1 MKILSIDTA
10 MNGCSAGVVD
20 MTSGVLSSMTDPMT
34 RGHAER
40 LVPLI
45 QEALVKARCDF
56 PDIGLIATSVGPGAF
71 TGLRIGLSTARA
83 LGLALNIPVI
93 GVTTL
98 AALAAAYFGK
108 QPESGDCLI
117 LIETKRTDFYGQM
130 FSAEGNTLSEPFALP
145 ADAIAEMYLGDKTIR
160 LIGDANQRFL
170 SLIPNDARTRVIAI
184 DGYEVPD
191 PACIARIGYALHE
204 SGAADS
210 APEPLY
216 LRGADVSQSSRP
228 QRVIED

>member
-1 MKILSIDTA
+1 MKVLSIDTA

-20 MTSGVLSSMTDPMT
+20 MASGEVSSITDPMT

-45 QEALVKARCDF
+45 QETLVQARCDF
-56 PDIGLIATSVGPGAF
+56 PDVGLIATSVGPGAF

-83 LGLALNIPVI
+83 LGLALNIPVV

-98 AALAAAYFGK
+98 AALAAAYFEK
-108 QPESGDCLI
+108 QPEPGDCLI
-117 LIETKRTDFYGQM
+117 LIETKRTDFYGQI
-130 FSAEGNTLSEPFALP
+130 FSAEGSAMSEPFALP
-145 ADAIAEMYLGDKTIR
+145 ADAIVDTYLRDKNIR
-160 LIGDANQRFL
+160 LVGDANQRFL
-170 SLIPNDARTRVIAI
+170 SLIPKDVRDRVIAI
-184 DGYEVPD
+184 DGYEMPD
-191 PACIARIGYALHE
+191 PSYIARIGYALHE

-216 LRGADVSQSSRP
+216 LRGADVSQSSRL